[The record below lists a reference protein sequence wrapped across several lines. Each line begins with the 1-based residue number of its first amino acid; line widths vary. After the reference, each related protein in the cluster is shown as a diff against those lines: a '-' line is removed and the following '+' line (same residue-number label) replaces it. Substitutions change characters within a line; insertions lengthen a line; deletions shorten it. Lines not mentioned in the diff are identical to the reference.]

1 MVPLAMLSPP
11 KFAYLSWRP
20 WLFLMLADRIRRG
33 ERLGRNWPQAATFGN
48 LGENRAG
55 PQQTGQES
63 PRSYMERRSKSS
75 EGFALRNPGQIY
87 DLGQGYLARKSRCNW
102 SRSAGATSDT
112 AQK

>member
-55 PQQTGQES
+55 SQQTGQES

-75 EGFALRNPGQIY
+75 EGFIGGGTVSGDRVNGASERSSRMQKNNP
-87 DLGQGYLARKSRCNW
+87 
-102 SRSAGATSDT
+102 SAA
-112 AQK
+112 AQ